1 MRSHTTR
8 WIATLA
14 AGALGVS
21 LVPASFADDVTDQ
34 DVANAKNAEQ
44 STQNSIAGMEAQL
57 TSLGAQMDQA
67 RMDATL
73 KQTAN
78 TAAQQDLADSI
89 SDAMNAQD
97 AANRADEAAKEAL
110 SALGQVASAD
120 YREGSTALGAAA
132 FVTGATSLR
141 EASDRAQA
149 YRVLGDTTDSQLQHY
164 QALSDVA
171 KSMKQTA
178 TEKANEQAKV
188 ADKAQKAQEAA
199 DGAAAVLEG
208 QLADIE
214 SQRDALF
221 TKLAAQ
227 KGTTAALERQQQ
239 EQKEAKAAQA
249 AAQARQAELD
259 RAAKEEAE
267 RTAKERKAAEAAEA
281 AQAKQAAAEQQAK
294 AQQAA
299 AQKQAAAKAAAQQQ
313 AAAKKQASQS
323 AQKAAQQKAY
333 EAAQAAAAKQAAAQK
348 AAAQKAAAQKAAAQ
362 KAAAQK
368 AAAQKAAAQKAAAQ
382 KAAAQK
388 AAAQKAASQKAASSK
403 SSSTSSSKSSSS
415 SASGAALGNAVVAY
429 ARQFVGVPYVW
440 GKYSPLTGWDC
451 CGFTYYVY
459 KHFGINTPRATGR
472 SVSTYWGA
480 YKQVSASQ
488 ARPGDLL
495 WWPGHV
501 GIYTGNGMHIAA
513 WNPAMG
519 TQERAVWGSPLYL
532 RVIQ

>member
-78 TAAQQDLADSI
+78 TAAQQDLANSI

-368 AAAQKAAAQKAAAQ
+368 AAAQKAAQ
-382 KAAAQK
+382 
-388 AAAQKAASQKAASSK
+388 QKAASSK